1 LNLQMHYDLK
11 MATRKLKPS
20 VAKRIAAR
28 RAA

>member
-1 LNLQMHYDLK
+1 MHYDLK